1 MHPKDMDIFNSPS
14 TMFES
19 GVKVSKRIMKALY
32 EDHTEQEELVYAYKV
47 PDGVRSEAGLQLL
60 RRYSK
65 KPMSPVSSITQ
76 SADFEED
83 SKQHDDCTGDE
94 LEPREGVQQEM
105 TIDDLDAIGDE
116 GSDCV
121 SCGSIEFAADDS
133 NRSSIT
139 LGSYQ
144 ERSPQSWEDPEWK
157 EGDEEAYH
165 SGDSEKEYNPT
176 DEEYT
181 PTFRQRRL
189 CRVSDIKCTQSN
201 YRDNSDSSDIIVIKK
216 TPVKRLKNPY
226 FRKMFGQVENQL

>member
-1 MHPKDMDIFNSPS
+1 
-14 TMFES
+14 
-19 GVKVSKRIMKALY
+19 
-32 EDHTEQEELVYAYKV
+32 
-47 PDGVRSEAGLQLL
+47 
-60 RRYSK
+60 
-65 KPMSPVSSITQ
+65 MSPVSSITQ

-121 SCGSIEFAADDS
+121 SCGSIESAADDS

-139 LGSYQ
+139 LRSYQ

-165 SGDSEKEYNPT
+165 SGDSEKNTILLMRNTLQPSGNDDCVASLT
-176 DEEYT
+176 
-181 PTFRQRRL
+181 
-189 CRVSDIKCTQSN
+189 SN
-201 YRDNSDSSDIIVIKK
+201 D
-216 TPVKRLKNPY
+216 
-226 FRKMFGQVENQL
+226 

>member
-1 MHPKDMDIFNSPS
+1 
-14 TMFES
+14 
-19 GVKVSKRIMKALY
+19 
-32 EDHTEQEELVYAYKV
+32 
-47 PDGVRSEAGLQLL
+47 
-60 RRYSK
+60 
-65 KPMSPVSSITQ
+65 MSP

-105 TIDDLDAIGDE
+105 TMDDLDAIGDE

-121 SCGSIEFAADDS
+121 SCGSIESAADDS
-133 NRSSIT
+133 NRSSIA
-139 LGSYQ
+139 LRSYQ

-157 EGDEEAYH
+157 EGDEEAYD

-181 PTFRQRRL
+181 ATFRQRRL

-216 TPVKRLKNPY
+216 NSCEATQKSLFPQNVWPS
-226 FRKMFGQVENQL
+226 